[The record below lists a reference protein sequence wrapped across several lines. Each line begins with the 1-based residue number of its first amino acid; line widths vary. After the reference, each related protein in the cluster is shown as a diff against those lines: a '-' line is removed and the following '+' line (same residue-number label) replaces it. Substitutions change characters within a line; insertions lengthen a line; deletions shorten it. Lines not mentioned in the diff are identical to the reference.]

1 MTRAAACRGTTL
13 AILLCTVVPPLLAQT
28 PEPPSPWDLSRCLRY
43 AMKHSPRLQAEA
55 HRVQAAEEGLTEAR
69 AGDDPRTVVSG
80 GATAQAPAIAIH
92 LDQGRVVQVAPAT
105 QATLAVQAVLPLDIS
120 HYWRSRRIGASHAW
134 EAQRESYRQAEE
146 QLLLDTIAAY
156 YRVLTAQAGRGA
168 AHEALAVA
176 ESEYARMEARLAA
189 GAATPALLTVAEA
202 ARVEARGDLVSVET
216 ALRDARAVLATTL
229 GLPLEEAPEV
239 VDAPLELDTSMPW
252 EEARDVA
259 IQERPELKALSH
271 TAGSLGASADA
282 IRASQKPS
290 LSLTAGAGL
299 ATPGGLSSPSRS
311 IRAGLSFSWPISGN
325 GAARAQARS
334 AEERQQ
340 GVLQDLEQTRLG
352 VETQVYSAIDRLTS
366 LAAALNA
373 DRADLTQ
380 AEALARQARLR
391 LAEGMATSQDVAA
404 RECAVTAAT
413 ARLHADECD
422 LSVAR
427 AEWARALGI
436 LSRLVL
442 QPAAPTPTVQEAT
455 P

>member
-1 MTRAAACRGTTL
+1 MTRGTALALVCCTL
-13 AILLCTVVPPLLAQT
+13 VAPLLAQG
-28 PEPPSPWDLSRCLRY
+28 PEQPSPWDLSQCLRY
-43 AMKHSPRLQAEA
+43 AMEHSPRLQAEA

-80 GATAQAPAIAIH
+80 GATAQAPAIAIR
-92 LDQGRVVQVAPAT
+92 LDEGRVVQVNPAT
-105 QATLAVQAVLPLDIS
+105 QASLAVQAVLPLDVS

-146 QLLLDTIAAY
+146 QLLLDTVTAY
-156 YRVLTAQAGRGA
+156 YRVLTAQAGVA
-168 AHEALAVA
+168 AAREATALA

-189 GAATPALLTVAEA
+189 GAVTPAQVTVAQSA
-202 ARVEARGDLVSVET
+202 RSDARARVVAVET
-216 ALRDARAVLATTL
+216 ALRDARALLATTL
-229 GLPLEEAPEV
+229 GLPAEQAPEV
-239 VDAPLELDTSMPW
+239 VDAPLELDTSVPW

-334 AEERQQ
+334 AEQRQQ
-340 GVLQDLEQTRLG
+340 GVLQDLDQTRLA
-352 VETQVYSAIDRLTS
+352 VETQVYTAIDRLSS
-366 LAAALNA
+366 LAAALEA
-373 DRADLTQ
+373 DRASLVE

-391 LAEGMATSQDVAA
+391 LSEGMATAHDLAA
-404 RECAVTAAT
+404 REVAVTAA
-413 ARLHADECD
+413 AAKLRSDECD
-422 LSVAR
+422 VSVAR

-442 QPAAPTPTVQEAT
+442 QPVAPAPTTREAS